1 MSEAFLL
8 SYSLMAGVQT
18 VEIQYW
24 GHLVWEKDSPENM
37 AENITVEPHHS
48 ESLGSLC

>member
-1 MSEAFLL
+1 MT
-8 SYSLMAGVQT
+8 GVQT

-24 GHLVWEKDSPENM
+24 GHLVWEKYSPENM

-48 ESLGSLC
+48 ESPGSLC